1 MNKTLVIIKQ
11 NINMETISTKM
22 NSILEREIIANEITE
37 ILKTFDERCQLTT
50 FKKGIYIYGSPG
62 TGKSHFV
69 VELLKKLDYDAII
82 YDAGDVRN
90 KSLFQTI
97 DSNNLSNRNVLD
109 LMNRKVKKIAIVMD
123 EIDGMN
129 NGDKGGID
137 ALIKLIRQKKTKKQ
151 KAENTTLNPIICI
164 GNHKNDKKIRELMKA
179 CHTFELKIPTYS
191 QIDYLLQLQLPPFLT
206 FEPELQQK
214 IHEYIQGDLRKL
226 LFLCQIWKKKP
237 ELLTFETIQ
246 NIFHVKMFNED
257 AKKITWRLINNSI
270 PLEDHTLFM
279 NETDRTTVAL
289 LWHENIANPLSLEP
303 KQKALPFYSE
313 LLENMCFA
321 DYIGRITFQSQIWQF
336 NEMGSLIKTFYNNR
350 LYHNTFPTHSGKFE
364 LSDVDFTKVLTKYST
379 EYNNQLFLYGLCQ
392 KMNMDKNDLVS
403 FFQELR
409 VLYSTTSLKTKNKN
423 TSTEWM
429 LKVEDYLTKD
439 NVDLLD
445 IKRMYR
451 FLDKN
456 VKKEDEIDE
465 DEMGEVGEDD
475 GGDSDFFEE

>member
-1 MNKTLVIIKQ
+1 MD
-11 NINMETISTKM
+11 NIPM
-22 NSILEREIIANEITE
+22 NSILEREYIANEITD

-179 CHTFELKIPTYS
+179 CHTFELKIPSFS
-191 QIDYLLQLQLPPFLT
+191 QIHSILQLCLPPFLT
-206 FEPELQQK
+206 FPPELRQK

-237 ELLTFETIQ
+237 ELLKFETIQ
-246 NIFHVKMFNED
+246 DIFHVKMFNED
-257 AKKITWRLINNSI
+257 AKKITWRLINNPI
-270 PLEDHTLFM
+270 PLEEHTLFM

-303 KQKALPFYSE
+303 KSKALPFYSK
-313 LLENMCFA
+313 LLENICFA

-350 LYHNTFPTHSGKFE
+350 LYHNTFPKHSGKFA

-392 KMNMDKNDLVS
+392 KMNMDKNDLVA

-409 VLYSTTSLKTKNKN
+409 VLYSVSSSSAKSIKPNKN
-423 TSTEWM
+423 TNTEWM
-429 LKVEDYLTKD
+429 MNVEEYLAKD

-456 VKKEDEIDE
+456 VKKEDDIEDDDMDIDNNDE
-465 DEMGEVGEDD
+465 DSDEYGEETDL
-475 GGDSDFFEE
+475 

>member
-1 MNKTLVIIKQ
+1 MSLKQ
-11 NINMETISTKM
+11 IQLPINTIFD
-22 NSILEREIIANEITE
+22 RENIANEITK
-37 ILKTFDERCQLTT
+37 ILSTFDEKCQETT

-69 VELLKKLDYDAII
+69 VQLLKQLGYDAII

-97 DSNNLSNRNVLD
+97 DSNHLSNRNVLD
-109 LMNRKVKKIAIVMD
+109 LMNRKIKKIAIVMD

-179 CHTFELKIPTYS
+179 CHTFELKIPTKK
-191 QIDYLLQLQLPPFLT
+191 QMENLLHICLPPFSN
-206 FEPELQQK
+206 FEITIQDK
-214 IHEYIQGDLRKL
+214 IYEYIQGDLRKV
-226 LFLCQIWKKKP
+226 LFLSHIWKKKP
-237 ELLTFETIQ
+237 ELLTVETVQ
-246 NIFHVKMFNED
+246 NIFHAKMLNED
-257 AKKITWRLINNSI
+257 AKKITWRLLNNTI
-270 PLEDHTLFM
+270 PLEDHIQFM

-289 LWHENIANPLSLEP
+289 LWHENIANPLAKEP
-303 KQKALPFYSE
+303 SKKAFPFYAK

-321 DYIGRITFQSQIWQF
+321 DYISRITFQSQIWQF
-336 NEMGSLIKTFYNNR
+336 NEMGSLIKTFYNNK
-350 LYHNTFPTHSGKFE
+350 LYHDTFPHHQNNFSLNE
-364 LSDVDFTKVLTKYST
+364 VEFTKVLTKYST
-379 EYNNQLFLYGLCQ
+379 EYNNQLFLSGLCQ
-392 KMNMDKNDLVS
+392 KMNMDKNDLVA

-409 VLYSTTSLKTKNKN
+409 ILYGN
-423 TSTEWM
+423 TSKNMDWVE
-429 LKVEDYLTKD
+429 KVQEYLGKEE
-439 NVDLLD
+439 VDILD

-456 VKKEDEIDE
+456 VKKEDISEEGDVGYL
-465 DEMGEVGEDD
+465 DEME
-475 GGDSDFFEE
+475 DSDWEEEIFE